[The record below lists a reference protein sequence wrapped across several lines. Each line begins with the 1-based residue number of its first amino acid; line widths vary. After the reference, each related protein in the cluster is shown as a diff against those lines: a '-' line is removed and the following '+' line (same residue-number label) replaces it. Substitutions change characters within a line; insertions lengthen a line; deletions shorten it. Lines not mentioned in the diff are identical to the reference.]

1 MNRLITLFLVVGLTG
16 CSLLMP
22 KKAEAVTNINGNV
35 ESRCTVNT
43 DTVGYYG
50 NPNAYTL
57 TTLPASNGQVPI
69 VRVDTSLAN
78 AYKAQISYPTSFSS
92 SPSLGDTVVW
102 TGAVAVD
109 QTSSSDMSGYQAA
122 STLSDGG
129 AMRTYALAHAGTT
142 WFSVTSVATYGG
154 GQQKAFPG
162 GSYSAVVTAESIAQ

>member
-1 MNRLITLFLVVGLTG
+1 MNKLITLFLIAGLAG
-16 CSLLMP
+16 CSLFAS
-22 KKAEAVTNINGNV
+22 KVEAGTNINGNV

-43 DTVGYYG
+43 DTAGYYG

-69 VRVDTSLAN
+69 VRIDTSLAD

-102 TGAVAVD
+102 TGAVAVE
-109 QTSSSDMSGYQAA
+109 QTSSTDMSGYQAA
-122 STLSDGG
+122 STTADGG
-129 AMRTYALAHAGTT
+129 AMRIYPLSIAGAA
-142 WFSVTSVATYGG
+142 WFSVSSVATYGG

-162 GSYSAVVTAESIAQ
+162 GSYTAVVVAECIAQ